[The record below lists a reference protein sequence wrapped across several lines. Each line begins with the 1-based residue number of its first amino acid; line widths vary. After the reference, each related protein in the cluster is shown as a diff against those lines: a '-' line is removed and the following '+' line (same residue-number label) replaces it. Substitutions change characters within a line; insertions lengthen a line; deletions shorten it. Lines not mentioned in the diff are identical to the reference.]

1 MRCCHSSLTISFTSD
16 LPGSWVCGNV
26 TNQEISPDEL
36 IWYPMKACLP
46 KTRCSVSG
54 VGGRFKLRVNP
65 PVLIRPVYSGV
76 GAPGLMSWRGREGIP
91 SQPIRQEHCAGGA
104 PRQGGPPPYLAGT
117 PI

>member
-36 IWYPMKACLP
+36 IWYPMKARLP

-65 PVLIRPVYSGV
+65 PVLIMPVYSGEA
-76 GAPGLMSWRGREGIP
+76 APGLMSWRGGDGMAAAASRKGT
-91 SQPIRQEHCAGGA
+91 CAGG
-104 PRQGGPPPYLAGT
+104 P
-117 PI
+117 